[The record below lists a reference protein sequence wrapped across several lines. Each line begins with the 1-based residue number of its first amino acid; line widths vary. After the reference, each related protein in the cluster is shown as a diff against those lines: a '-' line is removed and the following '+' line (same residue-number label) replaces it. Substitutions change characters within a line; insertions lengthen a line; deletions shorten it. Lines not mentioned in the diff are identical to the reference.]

1 MNSTKKLTLA
11 VIVAAIAF
19 IGFSFI
25 IPKKTEIKSAT
36 TGIKVGDTAPEI
48 ILKDPN
54 GKEIKLSS
62 LRKKVVLI
70 DFWASWCGPCRKE
83 NPTVVNAFDQ
93 YKDKKFKNGNG
104 FTVYSVSL
112 DTKAEAWKAA
122 IVKDN
127 LKWTYHVGDLA
138 GWNSPAAASYMV
150 EAIPTNFLIDG
161 SGKII
166 AKNLRGAS
174 LENELKLF
182 LK

>member
-1 MNSTKKLTLA
+1 MKKYLLIVSLASLSFLTWSFITKKEA
-11 VIVAAIAF
+11 VIITV
-19 IGFSFI
+19 
-25 IPKKTEIKSAT
+25 E
-36 TGIKVGDTAPEI
+36 TGIKVGDVAPEI
-48 ILKDPN
+48 LLKNPE

-83 NPTVVNAFDQ
+83 NPAVVGAYEKF
-93 YKDKKFKNGNG
+93 KDSKFKNGNG
-104 FTVYSVSL
+104 FTIYSVSL
-112 DTKAEAWKAA
+112 DTKPQAWKTA
-122 IVKDN
+122 ITKDN
-127 LKWTYHVGDLA
+127 LTWAYHVSDLG
-138 GWNSPAAASYMV
+138 GWNSSAAANYMI

-161 SGKII
+161 NGKII